1 MLKTPAIIVA
11 SGEDLIIFPA
21 NRSGLGYLFPKG
33 LVPDDVL
40 LEPTKA
46 IEKGKFTPKVK
57 MAWNAETNNLVPQS
71 VDGKGVDGK
80 LVNRVQRE
88 LSKQMKD
95 FTSLKDFFPDS
106 QLEDFATTAIL
117 RTSKTTGIT
126 PGQARSMAKQHI
138 DHQLVVDSMNA
149 LSQMGF
155 SPNMKQ
161 LEAKNPLRD
170 KVIEAG
176 VALADSKT
184 PTLEAEVEEI

>member
-40 LEPTKA
+40 LAPTEA
-46 IEKGKFTPKVK
+46 IEKGKFTAKIK
-57 MAWNAETNNLVPQS
+57 MSWNSETNNLVPQS

-80 LVNRVQRE
+80 LVNRIQRE

-95 FTSLKDFFPDS
+95 FTSLRDFFPDA

-117 RTSKTTGIT
+117 RTSKTTGFT
-126 PGQARSMAKQHI
+126 PEQARAMAAQVI
-138 DHQLVVDSMNA
+138 DHQLVMDSMSA
-149 LSQMGF
+149 LSTMGF
-155 SPNMKQ
+155 TPNLKA

-170 KVIEAG
+170 AVKSSG
-176 VALADSKT
+176 L
-184 PTLEAEVEEI
+184 TLESKAIDTEAETVE